1 MSDMLMR
8 LKKNKILRNMCVET
22 TFLNDQ
28 LIQPIF
34 VSENLESKKE
44 IPGIPNNF
52 VMNLKESI
60 QQIELDL
67 KNNQKN
73 FLLFMIPKDK
83 KDSDFNFNFQ
93 QNVIST
99 IKNTFKND
107 MLLWADVCL
116 CSMTTHGHCCLFD
129 NNKNIDLSSSLSILS
144 KIALNYAEAGV
155 DGLAPSDM
163 MDGRTVSIRKILDDN
178 KYNLVPIMSY
188 SSKFA
193 SNFYGPF
200 RYAADSAPSFGDR
213 KQYQLD
219 YRNKSEAIRA
229 SVRCFEEGADLL
241 MVKPGQGSID
251 LIQEIKIKTGLMV
264 GAYQVSGE
272 YAGIALAAEKELL
285 NFNNALLESWHV
297 MKRAGAQ
304 FIISYG
310 ARKSKELGISE

>member
-1 MSDMLMR
+1 MLMR

-129 NNKNIDLSSSLSILS
+129 NK
-144 KIALNYAEAGV
+144 K
-155 DGLAPSDM
+155 
-163 MDGRTVSIRKILDDN
+163 
-178 KYNLVPIMSY
+178 
-188 SSKFA
+188 KF
-193 SNFYGPF
+193 
-200 RYAADSAPSFGDR
+200 
-213 KQYQLD
+213 
-219 YRNKSEAIRA
+219 
-229 SVRCFEEGADLL
+229 
-241 MVKPGQGSID
+241 
-251 LIQEIKIKTGLMV
+251 
-264 GAYQVSGE
+264 
-272 YAGIALAAEKELL
+272 
-285 NFNNALLESWHV
+285 H
-297 MKRAGAQ
+297 
-304 FIISYG
+304 
-310 ARKSKELGISE
+310 